1 MLRVTLA
8 ALSLVAL
15 APAAACAQGEAAP
28 TEAAEVAESTEPGGE
43 PAEPVEPGE
52 VDRPVS
58 VEPVEDADD
67 EREDDDDE
75 LEEATDA
82 EGRDRGDPEDV
93 VGTIGGAIEELGAS
107 LEVQPETRVRWDPS
121 WPRYR
126 FDELVLTVGAGLVIL
141 FEELLPTRTDAN
153 WTGVSDF
160 DLEVSRGLALGNA
173 TDRDMVEEIS
183 NGIVV
188 GLVAWPVL
196 FDSILYAGAG
206 EGSWDVAWQL
216 SLIALEV
223 FALNHVLTVMVRL
236 LARRER
242 PVGRFCRED
251 PTGYADPVC
260 DDQPPAESFW
270 SPQVSNAFAGAA
282 LVCSFHDALDLF
294 GETWSDGIA
303 CGTAVAAAATT
314 GLLRIMSDSNWITD
328 VLSGA
333 VVGTAI
339 GALVPWI
346 LHFQGGARPPLSGD
360 DAPAITVLP
369 MMDRDTLGVSVMGMM

>member
-1 MLRVTLA
+1 MPRALLA
-8 ALSLVAL
+8 AVVLVAL
-15 APAAACAQGEAAP
+15 APAEARAQDDAEGEASEVEAAP
-28 TEAAEVAESTEPGGE
+28 EV
-43 PAEPVEPGE
+43 
-52 VDRPVS
+52 
-58 VEPVEDADD
+58 VEDEVVEEDD
-67 EREDDDDE
+67 EADVDDEVVEEDELEGDELEDDE
-75 LEEATDA
+75 L
-82 EGRDRGDPEDV
+82 GQRQRQRQGGGDPEDV
-93 VGTIGGAIEELGAS
+93 VATIGGAIDELGQS

-126 FDELVLTVGAGLVIL
+126 FDELVITVGAGLVIL

-183 NGIVV
+183 NGLVV
-188 GLVAWPVL
+188 GLIVWPVL

-223 FALNHVLTVMVRL
+223 FSLNHVLTVLVRL

-251 PTGYADPVC
+251 PIGYADPVC

-282 LVCSFHDALDLF
+282 LVCSFHDSLDLF
-294 GETWSDGIA
+294 GETWSDGMA

-333 VVGTAI
+333 IVGTAI

-346 LHFQGGARPPLSGD
+346 LHFQGGARPPLSGSD
-360 DAPAITVLP
+360 VPAITVLP
-369 MMDRDTLGVSVMGMM
+369 MMDQDTLGVSVMGMM